1 MCLWRWQGIMRF
13 FSFLVAAVVLLGDAR
28 SQDIPADAGQ
38 TDAVTVH
45 VDREAIIK
53 DISKRAL
60 KV

>member
-1 MCLWRWQGIMRF
+1 MRF